1 MKPLKHLF
9 LMWVSILALLLGI
22 APGVL
27 LAADYYVVKSGDSV
41 YTIARRFG
49 VSQKALIE
57 RNGLSRNQHIYPGQK
72 LVIPPKSSNTKAV
85 VKRPKAPRLPEAV
98 QCAIKTTPVR
108 PGRWKYVVIHH
119 SAVDVGD
126 VSSMDR
132 YHRETR
138 HMENGLAYHFV
149 IGNGNGMG
157 DGEIAVCRRWK
168 EQLDGGHLASEQMN
182 HVALGICMVGNFDQ
196 RLPSARQMDSLRALT
211 RALMARCNLSVRAV
225 KSHQQINTVP
235 TRCPGVR
242 FPMKS
247 FLRSL

>member
-1 MKPLKHLF
+1 
-9 LMWVSILALLLGI
+9 MWVSLLVFLLGMT
-22 APGVL
+22 PEPL
-27 LAADYYVVKSGDSV
+27 RAADYYVVKPGDSV
-41 YTIARRFG
+41 YTVARRLG

-57 RNGLSRNQHIYPGQK
+57 RNGLSGNQHIYPGQK
-72 LVIPPKSSNTKAV
+72 LAIPPKSSKPKV
-85 VKRPKAPRLPEAV
+85 SVKRPKGPQLPEAV
-98 QCAIKTTPVR
+98 QRAIKTTPVR
-108 PGRWKYVVIHH
+108 LGRWKYIVIHH

-132 YHRETR
+132 YHRESR

-157 DGEIAVCRRWK
+157 DGEVAVCHRWK
-168 EQLDGGHLASEQMN
+168 EQLDGGHLASEEMN
-182 HVALGICMVGNFDQ
+182 RIALGICLVGNFDE
-196 RLPSARQMDSLRALT
+196 RLPSARQMESLRALV
-211 RALMARCNLSVRAV
+211 RALMARCKISARAV
-225 KSHQQINTVP
+225 KSHQEINVVT